1 MAWTKTDD
9 LIVEL
14 QELTLRS
21 IEESRERELTA
32 LERRYKTFSK
42 ELIKHLEELTK

>member
-9 LIVEL
+9 LILEL
-14 QELTLRS
+14 EELIIRLRKD
-21 IEESRERELTA
+21 IRERELTA